1 MPSTPLSK
9 ARLFPTGG
17 HGGPPKQSLETPSI
31 LPAGPVGFGATGS
44 PPSLLEMR
52 RAPGP
57 GDGDPLTDGV
67 AVLPDEHP
75 LQQLLVSL
83 RVAGPVFLHILVH
96 TVLQRARA
104 VLGIHVGHL
113 QDRARDDHESILGGG
128 AGRGGDRH

>member
-1 MPSTPLSK
+1 MTNGVIQSGIK
-9 ARLFPTGG
+9 KRLLQEQKLTGFFYVV
-17 HGGPPKQSLETPSI
+17 P
-31 LPAGPVGFGATGS
+31 
-44 PPSLLEMR
+44 LEMR

-83 RVAGPVFLHILVH
+83 RVAGPVLLHILVH